1 MSDDNSDSYFVPA
14 PGEVGGSPKPPPGD
28 VAPDAPSGPAVPP
41 PGADPGQ
48 GTRRPPPG
56 SSPSAAP
63 IPPVAPSRPR
73 QVYVPD
79 QSAATPP
86 ESPPE
91 RPSAPTPPL
100 GTPPERPSAPT
111 PPPAPSPRQ
120 VYVPEQQAAAP
131 SQAPPERPSSAG
143 PPTTVAPIPAVAPKA
158 RRPRRP
164 RRSRPR
170 FRLPKKRW
178 LIVAIPLLLI
188 LGFVGYLYSLFA
200 GIDRIDLTGTLTP
213 QDGAGVNYLIA
224 GSDKRADGSVSG
236 ERADTLIVMRVGDGV
251 PKMVSIPRDLWVP
264 IAGTDGSAKVNAAY
278 NGGPQRLV
286 ATVQGALDI
295 PIHHYVEVDFV
306 TFGSLVDAVG
316 GVEIDF
322 PNPVF
327 DPGSGL
333 SVEQAGPTTLDGEQA
348 LAYVRSRQYTEVI
361 DGQPQKDPTADIGRQ
376 LRQQNFMKAV
386 MGKVGATRNPIG
398 LTKVARALG
407 KDLKIDDDLTAFG
420 ALGLARG
427 LAGTSPE
434 SLVLPTVPGREG
446 AQQVLYLQRE
456 AAVPIL
462 DQFR

>member
-1 MSDDNSDSYFVPA
+1 M
-14 PGEVGGSPKPPPGD
+14 
-28 VAPDAPSGPAVPP
+28 
-41 PGADPGQ
+41 
-48 GTRRPPPG
+48 
-56 SSPSAAP
+56 
-63 IPPVAPSRPR
+63 
-73 QVYVPD
+73 
-79 QSAATPP
+79 
-86 ESPPE
+86 
-91 RPSAPTPPL
+91 
-100 GTPPERPSAPT
+100 
-111 PPPAPSPRQ
+111 
-120 VYVPEQQAAAP
+120 
-131 SQAPPERPSSAG
+131 
-143 PPTTVAPIPAVAPKA
+143 
-158 RRPRRP
+158 
-164 RRSRPR
+164 
-170 FRLPKKRW
+170 
-178 LIVAIPLLLI
+178 AIPLLLI
-188 LGFVGYLYSLFA
+188 VGFVGYLYSLFA

-213 QDGAGVNYLIA
+213 QAGQGVNYLIA

-236 ERADTLIVMRVGDGV
+236 ERADTLIVMRVSDGV
-251 PKMVSIPRDLWVP
+251 PKMMSVPRDLWVP

-286 ATVQGALDI
+286 ATVQDALDI

-398 LTKVARALG
+398 LTRVARALG

-434 SLVLPTVPGREG
+434 SLVLPTEPGREG

>member
-14 PGEVGGSPKPPPGD
+14 PGEAGGSPKPPPGEE
-28 VAPDAPSGPAVPP
+28 APDAPSGPAAPP
-41 PGADPGQ
+41 PRPGPGQ
-48 GTRRPPPG
+48 GAGRTPVAPGPP
-56 SSPSAAP
+56 AAP
-63 IPPVAPSRPR
+63 IPPAASPPPRRVYAPEHQAAAPS
-73 QVYVPD
+73 Q
-79 QSAATPP
+79 A
-86 ESPPE
+86 PPE
-91 RPSAPTPPL
+91 RPSAP
-100 GTPPERPSAPT
+100 A
-111 PPPAPSPRQ
+111 PPAASSSPRQ

-131 SQAPPERPSSAG
+131 SQAPPERPASAG

-188 LGFVGYLYSLFA
+188 VGFVGYLYSLFA

-213 QDGAGVNYLIA
+213 QAGQGVNYLIA

-236 ERADTLIVMRVGDGV
+236 ERADTLIVMRVSDGV
-251 PKMVSIPRDLWVP
+251 PKMMSVPRDLWVP

-286 ATVQGALDI
+286 ATVQDALDI

-361 DGQPQKDPTADIGRQ
+361 DGQPQKDPTADMGRQ

-398 LTKVARALG
+398 LTRVARALG

-434 SLVLPTVPGREG
+434 SLVLPTEPGREG
-446 AQQVLYLQRE
+446 AQQVLYVKRE

>member
-14 PGEVGGSPKPPPGD
+14 PGEAGGSPKPPPGEE
-28 VAPDAPSGPAVPP
+28 APDAPSGPAAPP
-41 PGADPGQ
+41 PRPGPGQ
-48 GTRRPPPG
+48 GAGRTPVAPGPP
-56 SSPSAAP
+56 AAP
-63 IPPVAPSRPR
+63 IPPAASSPPR
-73 QVYVPD
+73 QVYVPE
-79 QSAATPP
+79 QQAAAP
-86 ESPPE
+86 SQAPPE
-91 RPSAPTPPL
+91 RPSAP
-100 GTPPERPSAPT
+100 A
-111 PPPAPSPRQ
+111 PPAASSSPRQ

-131 SQAPPERPSSAG
+131 SQAPPERPASAG

-188 LGFVGYLYSLFA
+188 VGFVGYLYSLFA

-213 QDGAGVNYLIA
+213 QAGQGVNYLIA

-236 ERADTLIVMRVGDGV
+236 ERADTLIVMRVSDGV
-251 PKMVSIPRDLWVP
+251 PKMMSVPRDLWVP

-286 ATVQGALDI
+286 ATVQDALDI
-295 PIHHYVEVDFV
+295 PIHHYLEVDFV

-322 PNPVF
+322 PNPAF

-398 LTKVARALG
+398 LTRVARALG

-434 SLVLPTVPGREG
+434 SLVLPTEPGREG
-446 AQQVLYLQRE
+446 AQQVLYVKRE

>member
-14 PGEVGGSPKPPPGD
+14 PGEAGGSPKPPPGEE
-28 VAPDAPSGPAVPP
+28 APDAPSGPAAPP
-41 PGADPGQ
+41 PRPGPGQ
-48 GTRRPPPG
+48 GAGRTPVAPGPP
-56 SSPSAAP
+56 AAP
-63 IPPVAPSRPR
+63 IPPAASSPPR
-73 QVYVPD
+73 QVYVPE
-79 QSAATPP
+79 QQAAAP
-86 ESPPE
+86 SQAPPE
-91 RPSAPTPPL
+91 RPSAP
-100 GTPPERPSAPT
+100 A
-111 PPPAPSPRQ
+111 PPAASSSPRQ

-131 SQAPPERPSSAG
+131 SQAPPERPASAG

-188 LGFVGYLYSLFA
+188 VGFVGYLYSLFA

-213 QDGAGVNYLIA
+213 QAGQGVNYLIA

-236 ERADTLIVMRVGDGV
+236 ERADTLIVMRVSDGV
-251 PKMVSIPRDLWVP
+251 PKMMSVPRDLWVP

-286 ATVQGALDI
+286 ATVQDALDI

-398 LTKVARALG
+398 LTRVARALG

-434 SLVLPTVPGREG
+434 SLVLPTEPGREG

>member
-14 PGEVGGSPKPPPGD
+14 PGEAGGSPKPPPGEE
-28 VAPDAPSGPAVPP
+28 APDAPSGPAAPP
-41 PGADPGQ
+41 PRPGPGQ
-48 GTRRPPPG
+48 GAGRTPVAPGPP
-56 SSPSAAP
+56 AAP
-63 IPPVAPSRPR
+63 IPPAASSPPR
-73 QVYVPD
+73 QVYVPE
-79 QSAATPP
+79 QQAAAP
-86 ESPPE
+86 SQAPPE
-91 RPSAPTPPL
+91 RPSAP
-100 GTPPERPSAPT
+100 A
-111 PPPAPSPRQ
+111 PPAASSSPRQ

-131 SQAPPERPSSAG
+131 SQAPPERPASAG

-188 LGFVGYLYSLFA
+188 VGFVGYLYSLFA

-213 QDGAGVNYLIA
+213 QAGQGVNYLIA

-236 ERADTLIVMRVGDGV
+236 ERADTLIVMRVSDGV
-251 PKMVSIPRDLWVP
+251 PKMMSVPRDLWVP

-398 LTKVARALG
+398 LTRVARALG

>member
-14 PGEVGGSPKPPPGD
+14 PGEAGGSPKPPPGEE
-28 VAPDAPSGPAVPP
+28 APDAPSGPAAPP
-41 PGADPGQ
+41 PRPGPGQ
-48 GTRRPPPG
+48 GAGRTPVAPGPP
-56 SSPSAAP
+56 AAP
-63 IPPVAPSRPR
+63 IPPAASSPPR
-73 QVYVPD
+73 QVYVPE
-79 QSAATPP
+79 QQAAAP
-86 ESPPE
+86 SQAPPE
-91 RPSAPTPPL
+91 RPSAP
-100 GTPPERPSAPT
+100 A
-111 PPPAPSPRQ
+111 PPAASSSPRQ

-131 SQAPPERPSSAG
+131 SQAPPERPASAG

-188 LGFVGYLYSLFA
+188 VGFVGYLYSLFA

-213 QDGAGVNYLIA
+213 QAGQGVNYLIA

-236 ERADTLIVMRVGDGV
+236 ERADTLIVMRVSDGV
-251 PKMVSIPRDLWVP
+251 PKMMSVPRDLWVP

-286 ATVQGALDI
+286 ATVQDALDI

-361 DGQPQKDPTADIGRQ
+361 DGQPQKDPTADMGRQ

-398 LTKVARALG
+398 LTRVARALG

-434 SLVLPTVPGREG
+434 SLVLPTEPGREG
-446 AQQVLYLQRE
+446 AQQVLYVKRE

>member
-14 PGEVGGSPKPPPGD
+14 PGEAGGSPKPPPGEE
-28 VAPDAPSGPAVPP
+28 APDAPSGPAAPP
-41 PGADPGQ
+41 PRPGPGQ
-48 GTRRPPPG
+48 GAGRTPVAPGPP
-56 SSPSAAP
+56 AAP
-63 IPPVAPSRPR
+63 IPPAASSPPR
-73 QVYVPD
+73 QVYVPE
-79 QSAATPP
+79 QQAAAP
-86 ESPPE
+86 SQAPPE
-91 RPSAPTPPL
+91 RPSAP
-100 GTPPERPSAPT
+100 A
-111 PPPAPSPRQ
+111 PPAASSSPRQ

-131 SQAPPERPSSAG
+131 SQAPPERPASAG

-188 LGFVGYLYSLFA
+188 VGFVGYLYSLFA

-213 QDGAGVNYLIA
+213 QAGQGVNYLIA

-236 ERADTLIVMRVGDGV
+236 ERADTLIVMRVSDGV
-251 PKMVSIPRDLWVP
+251 PKMMSVPRDLWVP

-286 ATVQGALDI
+286 ATVQDALNI

-398 LTKVARALG
+398 LTRVARALG

-434 SLVLPTVPGREG
+434 SLVLPTEPGREG
-446 AQQVLYLQRE
+446 AQQVLYVKRE

>member
-14 PGEVGGSPKPPPGD
+14 PGEAGGSPKPPPGEE
-28 VAPDAPSGPAVPP
+28 APDAPSGPAAPP
-41 PGADPGQ
+41 PRPGPGQ
-48 GTRRPPPG
+48 GAGRTPVAPGPP
-56 SSPSAAP
+56 AAP
-63 IPPVAPSRPR
+63 IPPAASSPPR
-73 QVYVPD
+73 QVYVPE
-79 QSAATPP
+79 QQAAAP
-86 ESPPE
+86 SQAPPE
-91 RPSAPTPPL
+91 RPSAP
-100 GTPPERPSAPT
+100 A
-111 PPPAPSPRQ
+111 PPAASSSPRQ

-131 SQAPPERPSSAG
+131 SQAPPERPASAG

-188 LGFVGYLYSLFA
+188 VGFVGYLYSLFA

-213 QDGAGVNYLIA
+213 QAGQGVNYLIA

-236 ERADTLIVMRVGDGV
+236 ERADTLIVMRVSDGV
-251 PKMVSIPRDLWVP
+251 PKMMSVPRDLWVP
-264 IAGTDGSAKVNAAY
+264 IAGTDGSAKINAAY

-286 ATVQGALDI
+286 ATVQDALDI

-361 DGQPQKDPTADIGRQ
+361 DGQPQKDPTADMGRQ

-398 LTKVARALG
+398 LTRVARALG

-434 SLVLPTVPGREG
+434 SLVLPTEPGREG
-446 AQQVLYLQRE
+446 AQQVLYVKRE

>member
-14 PGEVGGSPKPPPGD
+14 PGEAGGSPKPPPGEE
-28 VAPDAPSGPAVPP
+28 APDAPSGPAAPP
-41 PGADPGQ
+41 PRPGPGQ
-48 GTRRPPPG
+48 GAGRTPVAPGPP
-56 SSPSAAP
+56 AAP
-63 IPPVAPSRPR
+63 IPPAASSPPR
-73 QVYVPD
+73 QVYVPE
-79 QSAATPP
+79 QQAAAP
-86 ESPPE
+86 SQAPPE
-91 RPSAPTPPL
+91 RPSAP
-100 GTPPERPSAPT
+100 A
-111 PPPAPSPRQ
+111 PPAASSSPRQ

-131 SQAPPERPSSAG
+131 SQAPPERPASAG

-188 LGFVGYLYSLFA
+188 VGFVGYLYSLFA

-213 QDGAGVNYLIA
+213 QAGQGVNYLIA

-236 ERADTLIVMRVGDGV
+236 ERADTLIVMRVSDGV
-251 PKMVSIPRDLWVP
+251 PKMMSVPRDLWVP

-286 ATVQGALDI
+286 ATVQDALDI

-398 LTKVARALG
+398 LTRVARALG

-434 SLVLPTVPGREG
+434 SLVLPTEPGREG
-446 AQQVLYLQRE
+446 AQQVLYVQRE

>member
-14 PGEVGGSPKPPPGD
+14 PGEAGGSPKPPPGEE
-28 VAPDAPSGPAVPP
+28 APDAPSGPAAPP
-41 PGADPGQ
+41 PRPGPGQ
-48 GTRRPPPG
+48 GAGRTPVAPGPP
-56 SSPSAAP
+56 AAP
-63 IPPVAPSRPR
+63 IPPAASSPPR
-73 QVYVPD
+73 QVYVPE
-79 QSAATPP
+79 QQAAAP
-86 ESPPE
+86 SQAPPE
-91 RPSAPTPPL
+91 RPSAP
-100 GTPPERPSAPT
+100 A
-111 PPPAPSPRQ
+111 PPAASSSPRQ

-131 SQAPPERPSSAG
+131 SQAPPERPASAG

-188 LGFVGYLYSLFA
+188 VGFVGYLYSLFA

-213 QDGAGVNYLIA
+213 QAGQGVNYLIA

-236 ERADTLIVMRVGDGV
+236 ERADTLIVMRVSDGV
-251 PKMVSIPRDLWVP
+251 PKMMSVPRDLWVP

-286 ATVQGALDI
+286 ATVQDALDI

-398 LTKVARALG
+398 LTRVARALG

-434 SLVLPTVPGREG
+434 SLVLPTEPGREG
-446 AQQVLYLQRE
+446 AQQVLYVKRE

>member
-1 MSDDNSDSYFVPA
+1 MSDGNSDSYFVPA
-14 PGEVGGSPKPPPGD
+14 PGEAGGSPKPPPGEE
-28 VAPDAPSGPAVPP
+28 APDAPSGPAAPP
-41 PGADPGQ
+41 PRPGPGQ
-48 GTRRPPPG
+48 GAGRTPVAPGPP
-56 SSPSAAP
+56 AAP
-63 IPPVAPSRPR
+63 IPPAASSPPR
-73 QVYVPD
+73 QVYVPE
-79 QSAATPP
+79 QQAAAP
-86 ESPPE
+86 SQAPPE
-91 RPSAPTPPL
+91 RPSAP
-100 GTPPERPSAPT
+100 A
-111 PPPAPSPRQ
+111 PPAASSSPRQ

-131 SQAPPERPSSAG
+131 SQAPPERPASAG

-188 LGFVGYLYSLFA
+188 VGFVGYLYSLFA

-213 QDGAGVNYLIA
+213 QAGQGVNYLIA

-236 ERADTLIVMRVGDGV
+236 ERADTLIVMRVSDGV
-251 PKMVSIPRDLWVP
+251 PKMMSVPRDLWVP

-286 ATVQGALDI
+286 ATVQDALDI

-398 LTKVARALG
+398 LTRVARALG

-434 SLVLPTVPGREG
+434 SLVLPTEPGREG
-446 AQQVLYLQRE
+446 AQQVLYVKRE